1 MCHEYPTGCV
11 STFAVLRYRLST
23 ASAYSIYE
31 LYSQDWCEDISAP
44 PMDESHEYSKPRL
57 DDWTVEDVVRWSLTT
72 TLSPEVANWLRQQE
86 VTGQVLRSLDE
97 AELAAMGLEPFG
109 RRRQL
114 LLCRED
120 VLAEEAK
127 EVKEKKADFRCEIY
141 ELTRQETRSIEDKS
155 QHSQHSTKVA
165 KAIDFAASLP
175 TPARALCKRK
185 LKEDATLCQAQ
196 ELLQVPEE
204 TPAEISPARAVAETA
219 QLIKEC
225 GDMEVRK
232 PVSKTLYGREPL
244 TGRPESHPIHPG
256 IRCAS
261 HTLSRCFHQCLPGFN
276 RPHGYSPVQQ
286 PQWVPRNLGIC
297 SGRAV
302 SWMPPRWVQSPL
314 TAPSTRTI
322 SWMPVPIK
330 AMHSWTGCHTPL
342 RPRLGLG
349 VPTSGQVLSQGALR
363 TVTRGP
369 AATFLCPPLRTPC
382 ITLPPRVI
390 GYSVTV
396 RPRPRPNF

>member
-1 MCHEYPTGCV
+1 M
-11 STFAVLRYRLST
+11 
-23 ASAYSIYE
+23 
-31 LYSQDWCEDISAP
+31 
-44 PMDESHEYSKPRL
+44 
-57 DDWTVEDVVRWSLTT
+57 RWSLTT

-297 SGRAV
+297 SGRTPYERAV